1 MLNFFVFFL
10 IIGSLVDEWLVF
22 LQGFTYLCDSNL
34 QHEIPK
40 PKMKNLITSAFLFL
54 ALLLPATA
62 TAYSFK
68 YGGVDYT
75 ITGIN
80 TVEVSTR
87 QQTDP
92 EYQGDVAIPATVT
105 HKGIT
110 FTVTAI
116 GDWAFW
122 NCKDLTCVTIPSSV
136 TTIGEAAFRDCSGL
150 TSVSIT
156 NIKKVP
162 PFLV

>member
-1 MLNFFVFFL
+1 
-10 IIGSLVDEWLVF
+10 
-22 LQGFTYLCDSNL
+22 
-34 QHEIPK
+34 
-40 PKMKNLITSAFLFL
+40 MKNLITFALLLL
-54 ALLLPATA
+54 AMLLPATA
-62 TAYSFK
+62 NAYSFK

-75 ITGIN
+75 ITGLN

-92 EYQGDVAIPATVT
+92 EYQCDVTVPATVT

-122 NCKDLTCVTIPSSV
+122 NCKELTSVTIPSSV

-150 TSVSIT
+150 TSVSIPNSVT
-156 NIKKVP
+156 TIGERAFWNCSSLRNVIQSARWCS
-162 PFLV
+162 LVAAA